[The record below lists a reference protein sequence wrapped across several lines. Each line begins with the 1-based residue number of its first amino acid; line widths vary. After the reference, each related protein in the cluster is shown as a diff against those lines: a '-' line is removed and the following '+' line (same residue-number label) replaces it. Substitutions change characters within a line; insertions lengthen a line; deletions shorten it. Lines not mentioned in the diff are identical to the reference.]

1 MKEGRDE
8 GGGGER
14 AGIKWRKCQ
23 PAATPSY
30 VLKQENEKS
39 STSTMTT
46 MTKRNMD
53 MLPILSKGVTSCVSS
68 VYKMDR
74 AVAFLH
80 RVTMN

>member
-1 MKEGRDE
+1 MEGRE
-8 GGGGER
+8 ERGGGGGS

-39 STSTMTT
+39 STSTMTL

-53 MLPILSKGVTSCVSS
+53 TLPILSKSGTS
-68 VYKMDR
+68 
-74 AVAFLH
+74 
-80 RVTMN
+80 